1 VWTSMNREVGYFHL
15 RSRKFIPIGKVPFTP
30 HIFFRHRGA
39 IYFTVYEDLYKITPD
54 LKQITHVSKFS
65 GTRRMYGFRSI
76 GNANYLFS
84 EQGLLQLDSD
94 LKLVSKKYTGYIIRD
109 ILETPAGIYAATYG
123 DGLHLLNP
131 DGSGRRIFQ
140 DRFGWSSAA
149 LSLRYDSVRHRL
161 WLVCNKGIFIIPLN
175 KSGKPGSVN
184 YLLACGSELPC
195 TELNGGDYEVRPDD
209 RYYYFPSNDGL
220 MKIPIN
226 WNTDRISKEYLIKS
240 GTSGGNSIDVSDRIY
255 LPAAH
260 KNLILKLQLPFSFH
274 EENEE
279 QEFRLSPLFQ
289 QWRPVPENRQL
300 VFSQLPHGTYTL
312 WIRNARGERRLTTI
326 YVSRFWFQEPLF
338 HLTLLI
344 AFIGILFMAIYLRT
358 RTLRRRSEILKRAVE
373 MKTAELKQNLKTLEA
388 SQNQLKQET
397 ALRENMNSVL
407 MHDIRSPLLFLTQS
421 SYNLNNSLRKRYP
434 NILEPA
440 NVLANTVKDLY
451 ILSSDYITWLKNRKS
466 GNNPETETLKLYEV
480 LEETLNFYRP
490 IISSGNNSLH
500 FNCAAEDKDKTF
512 CTDGQLLRCVLR
524 NLIDNSN
531 KYTRNGDITVELKH
545 SGQEGIIT
553 IYDNGKGLP
562 ARILT
567 TFAKRNMENPNLW
580 TLKAMDSEEIGMNM
594 ILQFT
599 EIINGKITYE
609 RMPNGVSKFQLILN
623 ELTCQAYTPPDSSKS
638 MP

>member
-1 VWTSMNREVGYFHL
+1 
-15 RSRKFIPIGKVPFTP
+15 
-30 HIFFRHRGA
+30 
-39 IYFTVYEDLYKITPD
+39 
-54 LKQITHVSKFS
+54 
-65 GTRRMYGFRSI
+65 
-76 GNANYLFS
+76 
-84 EQGLLQLDSD
+84 
-94 LKLVSKKYTGYIIRD
+94 
-109 ILETPAGIYAATYG
+109 
-123 DGLHLLNP
+123 
-131 DGSGRRIFQ
+131 
-140 DRFGWSSAA
+140 
-149 LSLRYDSVRHRL
+149 
-161 WLVCNKGIFIIPLN
+161 
-175 KSGKPGSVN
+175 
-184 YLLACGSELPC
+184 
-195 TELNGGDYEVRPDD
+195 
-209 RYYYFPSNDGL
+209 
-220 MKIPIN
+220 
-226 WNTDRISKEYLIKS
+226 
-240 GTSGGNSIDVSDRIY
+240 
-255 LPAAH
+255 
-260 KNLILKLQLPFSFH
+260 
-274 EENEE
+274 
-279 QEFRLSPLFQ
+279 
-289 QWRPVPENRQL
+289 
-300 VFSQLPHGTYTL
+300 L

-344 AFIGILFMAIYLRT
+344 AFIGILVMAIYLRT

-373 MKTAELKQNLKTLEA
+373 MKTAELKQNLETLEA

-407 MHDIRSPLLFLTQS
+407 LHDIRSPLLFLTQS
-421 SYNLNNSLRKRYP
+421 SYRLNNSLKSRYP

-451 ILSSDYITWLKNRKS
+451 ILSSDYITWLKNRKT
-466 GNNPETETLKLYEV
+466 GNNPETETLKLFEV

-490 IISSGNNSLH
+490 IISSSNNNMH

-531 KYTRNGDITVELKH
+531 KYTRNGEITVELKH

-553 IYDNGKGLP
+553 IHDNGKGLP

-580 TLKAMDSEEIGMNM
+580 TLQAMDSEEIGMNM
-594 ILQFT
+594 ILQFA

-623 ELTCQAYTPPDSSKS
+623 ELTCQASTPPDSSKS